1 MNQLD
6 RNLAEGT
13 ATLRRK
19 LIGHERCARG
29 RREPAQPRAGSA
41 DLYSEEGQPPLRKGR
56 GSLNSHTPT
65 MQKTH
70 GLPSNREMQHHEFQ
84 NPAHSKH
91 KLCILGYHR
100 LQSSPV
106 QDCIN
111 IQSCTSSK
119 CLSALFKVIRISGP
133 CIVLHVT
140 MFASDIC
147 FPCCCLHRC
156 WHPAFA
162 LHLLY
167 LFACLSQNRKRA
179 NIKSKATAMQKNEE
193 QSTDS
198 KCKKEAS

>member
-1 MNQLD
+1 M
-6 RNLAEGT
+6 
-13 ATLRRK
+13 RRK

-65 MQKTH
+65 MQKPH

-84 NPAHSKH
+84 NPAHSRH

-111 IQSCTSSK
+111 IQSCKSSK

-133 CIVLHVT
+133 CIVFACYNVCIRHLLS
-140 MFASDIC
+140 MLLFASLLASGVC
-147 FPCCCLHRC
+147 F
-156 WHPAFA
+156 AFA
-162 LHLLY
+162 VFVFLPL
-167 LFACLSQNRKRA
+167 AKQK
-179 NIKSKATAMQKNEE
+179 KSKHQK
-193 QSTDS
+193 QSNRNA
-198 KCKKEAS
+198 KK